1 MKIKKNIIFF
11 LANFNRGGAGFSVT
25 NMCQY
30 INKQKYNVYVISL
43 LNNPYKRE
51 LKKYCKK
58 IFIIDRDKVIFSL
71 NYIVKNILSKFNKK
85 NTIFISNINYTNV
98 LSVFFLKII
107 YSYKLVLIERTPLQE
122 LNYIYNI
129 KDYIK
134 KKIIKILMILL
145 YKKADLVIANAQK
158 IANDLKKLSST
169 KSEFIYP
176 FTLKKLS
183 KNIKNKAY
191 KKKFNILSIGRFSV
205 EKNLKEIIRAV
216 GILNDKHICLKLLG
230 NGTEIDNLKSIAR
243 SQNVDIKFYKFSN
256 KKEKKLLKET
266 NLYINSSHFEG
277 FPNIILKALDLNVPV
292 IASKSHGGI
301 YEILLNG
308 KGGMLYNQGDEVD
321 LSKKI
326 IEIKNNYSFHL
337 DKTNL
342 HKKKLTKFLAEK
354 NILKFQK
361 LLDRILD

>member
-1 MKIKKNIIFF
+1 MKIKKNVIFF
-11 LANFNRGGAGFSVT
+11 LANFNQGGAGFSVT
-25 NMCQY
+25 NMCKY
-30 INKQKYNVYVISL
+30 IDKEKYNVYVISL
-43 LNNPYKRE
+43 LNNSYKKE

-58 IFIIDRDKVIFSL
+58 IYIIDKNKVIFSL
-71 NYIVKNILSKFNKK
+71 NYIVKNILSKFDKK

-98 LSVFFLKII
+98 ISVFFLKII
-107 YSYKLVLIERTPLQE
+107 YSYKLILIERTPLQE
-122 LNYIYNI
+122 LNYTYNI
-129 KDYIK
+129 KDYIN
-134 KKIIKILMILL
+134 KKIIKILIVLL

-158 IANDLKKLSST
+158 IANDIKQLSSK

-183 KNIKNKAY
+183 KKIKNKNY

-205 EKNLKEIIRAV
+205 EKNLKEIIKAV
-216 GILNDKHICLKLLG
+216 GIINDKSICLKLLG
-230 NGTEIDNLKSIAR
+230 SGVEIDNLKSIAK
-243 SQNVDIKFYKFSN
+243 SQNVNIKFYKFSN
-256 KKEKKLLKET
+256 KKEIKLLKEA

-301 YEILLNG
+301 YEILMNG

-326 IEIKNNYSFHL
+326 IEIRKDYIFHL
-337 DKTNL
+337 NKTYL
-342 HKKKLTKFLAEK
+342 HKKKLTKFLIKK
-354 NILKFQK
+354 NVLKFQK